1 MYFDPRDQG
10 SCKKM
15 AGQIPVSSVHVG
27 VNQGNIVAGQAGSR
41 RGRVLI
47 TQYRPGV
54 IAQPMRADVVP
65 TVSSNP
71 AVRPVFEKI
80 LIKACAKSPPKRE
93 KTFTLRRIY
102 TGKVSTVTDLKKEI
116 VRQHCEDVIDWEEFD
131 VGYTCGSDKV
141 IHIRSKEDLKEVWR
155 DFLKKGEKMK
165 LWCDGLRVSRK
176 RSRTDDDEELPKA
189 KKKTNAEERADK
201 YQEYFDSLKERY
213 KNKYSE
219 MQYRMWTEMLLNG
232 MHRDGMEKP
241 PKSSLF
247 KRAGPDCSP
256 VKKDST
262 GQAATQAALSQ
273 VSAALV
279 ACNSKSSPLS
289 STSPASKIIE
299 NRSKCYKQI
308 SELQNL
314 KMQGFLADEEF
325 ERERSAIM
333 DILTG
338 LNKK

>member
-1 MYFDPRDQG
+1 M
-10 SCKKM
+10 
-15 AGQIPVSSVHVG
+15 SSVHVG
-27 VNQGNIVAGQAGSR
+27 VNQCNIVAGQAGSR

-54 IAQPMRADVVP
+54 IAQPMRADIVP

-71 AVRPVFEKI
+71 TVRPVFEKI

-93 KTFTLRRIY
+93 KTFTLRRID

-116 VRQHCEDVIDWEEFD
+116 VRQLCEDVIDWEEFD
-131 VGYTCGSDKV
+131 IGYTCGSDKV
-141 IHIRSKEDLKEVWR
+141 IHIRSKEDLKEFWK

-232 MHRDGMEKP
+232 MHRDVWRNLP
-241 PKSSLF
+241 NLPCS
-247 KRAGPDCSP
+247 GPDCSP
-256 VKKDST
+256 VKKDSST

-279 ACNSKSSPLS
+279 ACNSRSSPLS
-289 STSPASKIIE
+289 GTQC
-299 NRSKCYKQI
+299 N
-308 SELQNL
+308 
-314 KMQGFLADEEF
+314 
-325 ERERSAIM
+325 
-333 DILTG
+333 
-338 LNKK
+338 